1 LIRWGGLVMI
11 VLFMLALPFL
21 YFQYRLWLRGTPLRV
36 AEFVILGAI
45 IGWLLGR
52 PLAVRIAARF
62 ASGPERVDSHGV
74 SVVVPCFNAAHK
86 VEETLRSLLAQTVR
100 PIEIILVENNST
112 DNTLETLRELERSHP
127 EVRVYSVK
135 TRAEEYAAS
144 VAVNHGVSRATHDI
158 IVRMDDDTLMAPD
171 TIALAI
177 PPLVRGDAVAAACN
191 LRVANPTRSL
201 WTRIQ
206 SVEYL
211 LAMELDRRSQVL
223 AQTVLCC
230 SGGLSVFRKDSVRA
244 AGGFCSLPRWVS
256 EDLDMTMK
264 HHRLGLVAVRPHAVG
279 FTAVPETLWAVI
291 RQRYRWAISGTVAVY
306 LHRWGLAR
314 RSYWYDGLV
323 GFLGLPMRAVM
334 ALRDLLSPVY
344 PLYLALLFIRGGA
357 AWLGAILGAQMA
369 IMTAQLFI
377 LSGVLRF
384 RQGLRYWCLIPFF
397 TLVYGPVLLATRFV
411 GTWSGLVHI
420 LILRKKE
427 TRLEHAGF
435 ETVAQAI

>member
-1 LIRWGGLVMI
+1 M
-11 VLFMLALPFL
+11 FMLALPFL
-21 YFQYRLWLRGTPLRV
+21 YFQYRLWLRGIPLHV
-36 AEFVILGAI
+36 AELAILGAI
-45 IGWLLGR
+45 LGWLLGR

-62 ASGPERVDSHGV
+62 VPTADRVDNYGV
-74 SVVVPCFNAAHK
+74 SVVVPCFNASHK
-86 VEETLRSLLAQTVR
+86 VEKTLRSLLAQTVR
-100 PIEIILVENNST
+100 PIEIIFVENNST
-112 DNTLETLRELERSHP
+112 DDTLEALRQLERSHP
-127 EVRVYSVK
+127 EVRVYSLK

-144 VAVNHGVSRATHDI
+144 VAINYGVSRASHDI

-171 TIALAI
+171 TVALAI

-191 LRVANPTRSL
+191 LRVANPTRSV

-230 SGGLSVFRKDSVRA
+230 SGGLSVFRKDSVKA

-264 HHRLGLVAVRPHAVG
+264 HHRLGLIAVRPNAVG
-279 FTAVPETLWAVI
+279 FTTVPETLWAVI

-314 RSYWYDGLV
+314 RGYWYDGRV
-323 GFLGLPMRAVM
+323 GFLGLPMRVVM
-334 ALRDLLSPVY
+334 VLRDLLSPAY
-344 PLYLALLFIRGGA
+344 PFYLALVFTRGGA
-357 AWLGAILGAQMA
+357 AWLSAILGAQMA
-369 IMTAQLFI
+369 IMAAQLFI

-384 RQGLRYWCLIPFF
+384 RQGIRYWWLIPFF
-397 TLVYGPVLLATRFV
+397 TLVYGPMLLATRFI

-427 TRLEHAGF
+427 TRLEHAGL
-435 ETVAQAI
+435 ESPAWAV